1 MRFALE
7 TEPISKKLKYADA
20 SNAFVK
26 PAKPRWRIEAY
37 YLDSCNC
44 DWGCPCQFNARPT
57 HGNCEGIGGVHII
70 RGTYGRVKLDRLN
83 MALITSWPGP
93 IHEGHGKASFYIDNR
108 ADDKQ
113 FEAMSKIITGDAG
126 GGPFEIYRN
135 VMDSVQDPRRA
146 KISFESKG
154 LNSRIQI
161 GDFAES
167 WLEPIRNPVTGE
179 VHRAIIELPSGF
191 EASRMDQSSTRTVV
205 SNDGYLNF
213 QYSGTYGSF
222 QKTKWKGP

>member
-1 MRFALE
+1 M
-7 TEPISKKLKYADA
+7 PD
-20 SNAFVK
+20 NAFVK
-26 PAKPRWRIEAY
+26 SAKSRWRVEAY

-57 HGNCEGIGGVHII
+57 NGNCEGIGGVHII

-83 MALITSWPGP
+83 MAMIASWPGP
-93 IHEGHGKASFYIDNR
+93 IHEGQGKASFYIDDR
-108 ADDKQ
+108 ADDSQ
-113 FEAMSKIITGDAG
+113 FVAMSKIITGDAG
-126 GGPFEIYRN
+126 GGPFEVYRS
-135 VMDSVQDPRRA
+135 VMDSIQDPRRA
-146 KISFESKG
+146 KIRFESKG
-154 LNSRIQI
+154 LNSRIRI

-191 EASRMDQSSTRTVV
+191 EASRMDQSSTKTVI
-205 SNDGYLNF
+205 SNDGFLNF